1 MTSCMIKIMGELG
14 LKMPEYKAQP
24 CLQTCSPTPAYEITM
39 TSLTF
44 QSILPGG
51 FHLGILP
58 PSGLPETAG
67 LETGE
72 VSGDVLGTEAGLAVG
87 LLPKVGVFR
96 LGVPVRHRRT
106 I

>member
-1 MTSCMIKIMGELG
+1 M
-14 LKMPEYKAQP
+14 
-24 CLQTCSPTPAYEITM
+24 
-39 TSLTF
+39 
-44 QSILPGG
+44 
-51 FHLGILP
+51 GILP

-96 LGVPVRHRRT
+96 LEVPVRHRRT